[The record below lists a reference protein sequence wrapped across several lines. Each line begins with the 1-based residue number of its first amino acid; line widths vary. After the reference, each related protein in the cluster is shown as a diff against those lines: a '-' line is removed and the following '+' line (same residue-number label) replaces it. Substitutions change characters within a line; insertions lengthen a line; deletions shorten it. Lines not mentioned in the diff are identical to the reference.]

1 MVRSP
6 PIPCWFWCCSIMFL
20 ATSLWLWNW
29 WIRKWVWLDSFCARP
44 YRFSSLRC
52 PCLPI
57 APLLRV
63 GNPQKRR
70 RCWKPCVTLWNPVP
84 QKCSTGHLEVYFPG
98 FSTWQCDCSIR
109 CFAVNS
115 IRQKRRN
122 IALHSCVLCVY
133 ISILTTSTLR
143 EPKNSSLIAIGPDAK
158 SMGFLEK
165 EVPEVLNG
173 SVICRPRGFFESTW
187 MIHQLEAALLF
198 QCFLN
203 DNYSFSCAHW

>member
-1 MVRSP
+1 MLFYYVSSHFFVIVELVNSELGLTRFILCKA
-6 PIPCWFWCCSIMFL
+6 IPVLVAEVSMPTHC
-20 ATSLWLWNW
+20 ATS
-29 WIRKWVWLDSFCARP
+29 AG
-44 YRFSSLRC
+44 
-52 PCLPI
+52 
-57 APLLRV
+57 

-109 CFAVNS
+109 CVAVNS
-115 IRQKRRN
+115 IRQKRN
-122 IALHSCVLCVY
+122 IALHSFVLCVY

-165 EVPEVLNG
+165 EVPEVFNG